1 MLSITSP
8 ETLGKVLRRY
18 RKNFGLTQAEAG
30 KKFNMTQ
37 TTVSQIEA
45 GKPGVQLA
53 TLFKMLST
61 LKLEMHLED
70 RNPSKDDEALW

>member
-1 MLSITSP
+1 MLPITSP

-18 RKNFGLTQAEAG
+18 RKDLGLTQIEAG
-30 KKFNMTQ
+30 EKFNMTQ

-45 GKPGVQLA
+45 GKAGVQLG
-53 TLFKMLST
+53 TLFKMMSA

-70 RNPSKDDEALW
+70 RSKSKNDETLW